1 MIIGLSGYA
10 RSGKDTVA
18 GMLMGLHGYE
28 QAAFADKIRELLYE
42 MDPLVM
48 HNYMD
53 FRLQD
58 IVDSK
63 TWEIAKTEFP
73 EVRRLLQDL
82 GVGARKLLGDDIW
95 IYQVL
100 KDLHPSDKVVISD
113 VRFKNEAE
121 CISARGGEV
130 WRINRLGVEA
140 ANEHVSEHQL
150 DDWKFDAVIENDGDM
165 PELMEKIKVLLGQY
179 YDFYGNAIALPA

>member
-18 GMLMGLHGYE
+18 GMLMGIHGYE
-28 QAAFADKIRELLYE
+28 HAAFADQIRNLLFA
-42 MDPLVM
+42 MDPLIM
-48 HNYMD
+48 HEGKD

-58 IVDSK
+58 IVESK
-63 TWEIAKTEFP
+63 GWEDAKTQHP

-82 GVGARKLLGDDIW
+82 GVGARNLFGDDFW

-100 KDLHPSDKVVISD
+100 RDLHPSDKIVISD

-121 CISARGGEV
+121 CISARGGQV
-130 WRINRLGVEA
+130 WRINRIGVEA
-140 ANEHVSEHQL
+140 TNQHISEHDL
-150 DDWKFDAVIENDGDM
+150 DGWTFDGVITNNSDM
-165 PELMEKIKVLLGQY
+165 PNLIKQIRALLG
-179 YDFYGNAIALPA
+179 

>member
-28 QAAFADKIRELLYE
+28 RVAFADKIRELLYE

-58 IVDSK
+58 VIDSK
-63 TWEIAKTEFP
+63 GWEIAKTEFP

-82 GVGARKLLGDDIW
+82 GVGARKLFGDTFWVD
-95 IYQVL
+95 QVVGQFGHSWWGY
-100 KDLHPSDKVVISD
+100 DTNVVITD
-113 VRFKNEAE
+113 VRFINEAQA
-121 CISARGGEV
+121 IKGKGGQI
-130 WRINRLGVEA
+130 WRINRPGTEA
-140 ANEHVSEHQL
+140 INDHVSEHDL
-150 DDWKFDAVIENDGDM
+150 DGWDFDVVIENDSDM
-165 PELMEKIKVLLGQY
+165 PALIKKIKTLIG
-179 YDFYGNAIALPA
+179 

>member
-18 GMLMGLHGYE
+18 GMLMGIHGYE
-28 QAAFADKIRELLYE
+28 RAAFADNIRKLLFA
-42 MDPLVM
+42 MDPLIM
-48 HNYMD
+48 HDSKD

-58 IVDSK
+58 IVESK
-63 TWEIAKTEFP
+63 GWEDAKTQHP

-82 GVGARKLLGDDIW
+82 GVGARNLFGDDFW

-100 KDLHPSDKVVISD
+100 QDLHPSDKIVISD

-121 CISARGGEV
+121 CISARGGQV
-130 WRINRLGVEA
+130 WRINRIGVEA
-140 ANEHVSEHQL
+140 TNQHISEHDL
-150 DDWKFDAVIENDGDM
+150 DEWKFDGVITNNSDM
-165 PELMEKIKVLLGQY
+165 PNLIKQIRALLG
-179 YDFYGNAIALPA
+179 

>member
-28 QAAFADKIRELLYE
+28 QVAFADKIRELLYE

-63 TWEIAKTEFP
+63 TWEVAKTEFP

-82 GVGARKLLGDDIW
+82 GVGARKLFSEDFW
-95 IYQVL
+95 VYQVL
-100 KDLHPSDKVVISD
+100 SDVVPQDKLVISD
-113 VRFKNEAE
+113 VRFENEAQ
-121 CISARGGEV
+121 CIKAFGGQI
-130 WRINRLGVEA
+130 WRINRPGVEA
-140 ANEHVSEHQL
+140 ANDHVSEHQL
-150 DDWKFDAVIENDGDM
+150 NDWDFDAVIENDGDM
-165 PELMEKIKVLLGQY
+165 PELMGKIKALLG
-179 YDFYGNAIALPA
+179 

>member
-28 QAAFADKIRELLYE
+28 RVAFADPIRELLYE
-42 MDPLVM
+42 MDPLVV

-58 IVDSK
+58 IIDSK
-63 TWEIAKTEFP
+63 GWEAAKTEFP

-82 GVGARKLLGDDIW
+82 GVGARKLFGDTFW
-95 IYQVL
+95 IYQALSDVA
-100 KDLHPSDKVVISD
+100 PQDKVVVSD
-113 VRFKNEAE
+113 VRFKNEAQWIKE
-121 CISARGGEV
+121 FGGQI
-130 WRINRLGVEA
+130 WRINRPGIDA
-140 ANEHVSEHQL
+140 ANEHVSENEL
-150 DDWKFDAVIENDGDM
+150 SDWEFDIVIENDSDM
-165 PELMEKIKVLLGQY
+165 PALIKKIK
-179 YDFYGNAIALPA
+179 ALIG